1 MLWLGFGGQNKRVSP
16 ISWRGPWKCIC
27 YNIKAGSTLDSNLVL
42 YSLVQDSSS
51 LDILQPV
58 LQPCF
63 IILKGVG
70 FFSSYCKTSS
80 SIYDYCLS
88 FSHLKQISYR
98 YQKTAIRSPQS
109 SHLSSL
115 NKLVSNSLSSQGT
128 SYSPLTIFQW
138 LHSSLQPPFYC
149 CSWMYIPRVHVA
161 ITSKSKS
168 FKQTCSE
175 KVQEKI

>member
-1 MLWLGFGGQNKRVSP
+1 MLWLGFGGQNKGVSP

-70 FFSSYCKTSS
+70 FF
-80 SIYDYCLS
+80 
-88 FSHLKQISYR
+88 
-98 YQKTAIRSPQS
+98 
-109 SHLSSL
+109 
-115 NKLVSNSLSSQGT
+115 
-128 SYSPLTIFQW
+128 PLTVRPPVQFMITVS
-138 LHSSLQPPFYC
+138 HSLTLNRYLTGIRRLLLGLPK
-149 CSWMYIPRVHVA
+149 VL
-161 ITSKSKS
+161 
-168 FKQTCSE
+168 TCP
-175 KVQEKI
+175 V